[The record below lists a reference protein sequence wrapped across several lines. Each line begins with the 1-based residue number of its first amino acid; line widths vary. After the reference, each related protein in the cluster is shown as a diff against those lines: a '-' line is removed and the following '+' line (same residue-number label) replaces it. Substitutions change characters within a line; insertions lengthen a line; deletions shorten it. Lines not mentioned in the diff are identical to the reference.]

1 MENNKDVQVTEEK
14 KVGEPAKEE
23 TTKTYTQEDLDNSFN
38 AGRKKASQDW
48 QKDEKYKEFIE

>member
-38 AGRKKASQDW
+38 AWRKKASQDW